1 MMQTLNKRILK
12 YLNVYRHVNTW
23 SPLATAFNSIRK
35 IEHGLDFSKKETGL
49 FGILQLK
56 DANGFQTL
64 KDQVFA
70 QTDSLIAEVT
80 DVNRKRNMVEIFDEL
95 SDTLCK
101 VADLSEFI
109 RIAHPNIEF
118 VEAAED
124 TSISLSSVVEKLN
137 THSELYDAL
146 QHVVKNGDI
155 FTTSPIDDHVAKLFL
170 FDFEQSGIH
179 LPEEQRQQ
187 VVMLNDDILQTG
199 QKFMAGAVN
208 ARSVKADIL
217 PENIKQNFQMD
228 NGQILINGLYTDSS
242 DTIVREAAY
251 KLFLYPDE
259 QQDYL
264 LIKLLNCRHQL
275 AQTCGFPTYAHRAV
289 RGSTVQTPEAV
300 NDFLNILNNDLRSKA
315 MQDFQEM
322 QTMKDAESSV
332 KQDLMPWDT
341 AYFMSLAK
349 KTWLNTSSNEFAPYF
364 SLGSCMDGLNYLV
377 QALYGIR
384 LESVPTLSGEVWAP
398 NIHKLAVIDKDETTL
413 GYIYC
418 DFFERKGKPN
428 QDCHFAIRGGKQL
441 SDGTYQTPIVVI
453 MLSLSLPRWS
463 NPCLLSPSSV
473 DNLFHEMGHAL
484 HSMLGR
490 TKYQHVTGTR
500 CSTDFAEVPSVLM
513 EYFASDSRV
522 LSMFAKHYQTNEP
535 IPDNLLQK
543 LCASKHIFCASELQ
557 NQVFYSM
564 LDHVYH
570 SNKLKRS
577 TTEILKDIQEKYY
590 GLPYIENT
598 AWQLRFSHLVGY
610 GAKYYSYLIS
620 RAIASWIWQTYF
632 QNDPLSRVA
641 GEKYRWECLTHGG
654 GKPPSL
660 LVSDFLHKTA
670 SPSNFANSLLN
681 EIDIRN
687 EYVKTIKK
695 LK

>member
-1 MMQTLNKRILK
+1 MMPFNKCSLK
-12 YLNVYRHVNTW
+12 YLKMYRHVNTW
-23 SPLATAFNSIRK
+23 SPLATAFNSIAK
-35 IEHGLDFSKKETGL
+35 IEHGFSLSKKETGL
-49 FGILQLK
+49 FGIPELK
-56 DANGFQTL
+56 DASGFKTL
-64 KDQVFA
+64 KEQAFV
-70 QTDSLIAEVT
+70 QTDLLIAEVT

-101 VADLSEFI
+101 VADLAEFI

-124 TSISLSSVVEKLN
+124 ASISLSSVVEKLN
-137 THSELYDAL
+137 THCDLYNAL
-146 QHVVKNGDI
+146 QHVIKNGDI
-155 FTTSPIDDHVAKLFL
+155 LKTSPIDDHVAKLFL

-179 LPEEQRQQ
+179 LPEEQRKQ
-187 VVMLNDDILQTG
+187 VVMLNDDILQAG
-199 QKFMAGAVN
+199 QKFMAGAVST
-208 ARSVKADIL
+208 RSVRADIL
-217 PENIKQNFQMD
+217 PENIRQNFEIH
-228 NGQILINGLYTDSS
+228 NGQILVSGLYTDSS
-242 DTIVREAAY
+242 NTTVREAAY
-251 KLFLYPDE
+251 KLFLYPDK
-259 QQDYL
+259 QQEYL
-264 LIKLLNCRHQL
+264 LVKLLNCRHQL
-275 AQTCGFPTYAHRAV
+275 AQICGFPTYVHRAV

-300 NDFLNILNNDLRSKA
+300 NDFLNILNDNLRIKA

-322 QTMKDAESSV
+322 QEMKNTQSSI

-341 AYFMSLAK
+341 AYFISMAK
-349 KTWLNTSSNEFAPYF
+349 KTWLNTSTNDFAPYF

-384 LESVPTLSGEVWAP
+384 LESVPVLHGEVWAQ

-441 SDGTYQTPIVVI
+441 SDGTYQIPIVVL
-453 MLSLSLPRWS
+453 MLSLPSPRWS
-463 NPCLLSPSSV
+463 NPCLLNPSSV

-513 EYFASDSRV
+513 EYFAGDSRV

-570 SNKLKRS
+570 SNKTEKS
-577 TTEILKDIQEKYY
+577 TTEILKDIQGKYY

-632 QNDPLSRVA
+632 QHDPLSRIA
-641 GEKYRWECLTHGG
+641 GEKYRWECLAHGG

-660 LVSDFLHKTA
+660 LVSDFLHKNA
-670 SPSNFANSLLN
+670 NPSNFANSLLN

-687 EYVKTIKK
+687 EYIKTIKT

>member
-1 MMQTLNKRILK
+1 MMPFNKCSLK
-12 YLNVYRHVNTW
+12 YLKMYRHVNTW
-23 SPLATAFNSIRK
+23 SPLATAFNSVAK
-35 IEHGLDFSKKETGL
+35 IEHGFSLSKKETGL
-49 FGILQLK
+49 FGIPELK
-56 DANGFQTL
+56 DASGFKTL
-64 KDQVFA
+64 KEQAFA
-70 QTDSLIAEVT
+70 QTDLLIAEVT

-101 VADLSEFI
+101 VADLAEFI

-124 TSISLSSVVEKLN
+124 ASISLSSVVEKLN
-137 THSELYDAL
+137 THCDLYNAL
-146 QHVVKNGDI
+146 QHVIKNGDI
-155 FTTSPIDDHVAKLFL
+155 LKTSPIDDHVAKLFL

-179 LPEEQRQQ
+179 LPEEQRKQ
-187 VVMLNDDILQTG
+187 VVMLNDDILQAG
-199 QKFMAGAVN
+199 QKFMAGAVST
-208 ARSVKADIL
+208 RSVRADIL
-217 PENIKQNFQMD
+217 PENIRQNFEIH
-228 NGQILINGLYTDSS
+228 NGQILVSGLYTDSS
-242 DTIVREAAY
+242 NTTVREAAY
-251 KLFLYPDE
+251 KLFLYPDK
-259 QQDYL
+259 QQEYL
-264 LIKLLNCRHQL
+264 LVKLLNSRHQL
-275 AQTCGFPTYAHRAV
+275 AQICGFPTYVHRAV

-300 NDFLNILNNDLRSKA
+300 NDFLNILNDNLRIKA

-322 QTMKDAESSV
+322 QEMKNTQSSI

-341 AYFMSLAK
+341 AYFISIAK
-349 KTWLNTSSNEFAPYF
+349 KTWLNTSTNDFAPYF

-384 LESVPTLSGEVWAP
+384 LESVPVLHGEVWAQ

-441 SDGTYQTPIVVI
+441 SDGTYQIPIVVL
-453 MLSLSLPRWS
+453 MLSLPSPRWS
-463 NPCLLSPSSV
+463 NPCLLNPSSV

-513 EYFASDSRV
+513 EYFAGDSRV

-570 SNKLKRS
+570 SNKTEKS
-577 TTEILKDIQEKYY
+577 TTEILKDIQGKYY

-620 RAIASWIWQTYF
+620 RAIAAWIWQTYF
-632 QNDPLSRVA
+632 QHDPLSRIA
-641 GEKYRWECLTHGG
+641 GEKYRWECLAHGG

-660 LVSDFLHKTA
+660 LVSDFLHKNA
-670 SPSNFANSLLN
+670 NPSNFANSLLN

-687 EYVKTIKK
+687 EYIKTIKT